1 MASFLVRG
9 GATTAKK
16 SPPFAIDDPTAPMHG
31 DFTGKHGAA
40 AAGAE
45 RPPAPRLI
53 RGYAGFVPNI
63 KEVAG
68 ASYSKCADRALT
80 TEVVE
85 LLSSDSLPAD
95 PQSAVHSAGT
105 RAKPNEVTA
114 AMTATKHIPGYTGH
128 VTGVKHAPIGVSFSA
143 YTGEVLTGGAPG
155 SGVFDTDGSRRAMN
169 RTLINTPQAASVKH
183 LKPKLSV
190 SDPALRGV
198 RYTSSQL

>member
-1 MASFLVRG
+1 MAAARAVLCISAMSAAGRRGAPSLSGARAQRRPSGHEQSDSPERALRQQPIALPAAPTALWRSQPLTMASFLVRG

-128 VTGVKHAPIGVSFSA
+128 VTGVKHA
-143 YTGEVLTGGAPG
+143 
-155 SGVFDTDGSRRAMN
+155 
-169 RTLINTPQAASVKH
+169 
-183 LKPKLSV
+183 
-190 SDPALRGV
+190 
-198 RYTSSQL
+198 